1 GFKYEPW
8 HYSYTSTSSKMLN
21 EFLKISLKEM
31 LLEEEIVGSKNF
43 TQEFL
48 NQYLINNVLDINP
61 DLK

>member
-1 GFKYEPW
+1 
-8 HYSYTSTSSKMLN
+8 MLN